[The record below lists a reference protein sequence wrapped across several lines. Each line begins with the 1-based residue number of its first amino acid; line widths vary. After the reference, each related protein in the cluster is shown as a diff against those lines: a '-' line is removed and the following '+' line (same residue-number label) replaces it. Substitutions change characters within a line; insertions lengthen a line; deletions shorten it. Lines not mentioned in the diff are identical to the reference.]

1 MKRLLKHEVFAIRGE
16 EWLFQI
22 CPISWELQ
30 LDSFILPKA
39 QELQNNDVPKSAI
52 GRFFHIPKDFDEYK
66 KLALTSPEFSEW
78 YKNVKETRKKIWDE
92 VREQYSLVEVKKAG
106 SFQDHLIIIK
116 ENETGDIYEGL
127 CNNYGG
133 DNPFIEFT
141 KYEKIL

>member
-1 MKRLLKHEVFAIRGE
+1 MKRFLKHEVFAIRGE

-30 LDSFILPKA
+30 TDSFILQKA
-39 QELQNNDVPKSAI
+39 QELQDADIPKSKI

-66 KLALTSPEFSEW
+66 KLALVSPEFREW
-78 YKNVKETRKKIWDE
+78 FKNMKVTRKKIWDE
-92 VREQYSLVEVKKAG
+92 VREKYTLVEVKKAG

-116 ENETGDIYEGL
+116 EKETGNIYEGF

-133 DNPFIEFT
+133 DNPFIEF
-141 KYEKIL
+141 KKID